1 MAQALV
7 SQKREGLNYN
17 QMLYHSKR
25 HLNSNRDKFLS
36 VYYHFSVAVSVA
48 TIIAKKD
55 AYPQGQCNM
64 DQFRVTSGGNH
75 NPPMICGVNSGE
87 HSNYC
92 YSNYRNILL
101 FDY

>member
-1 MAQALV
+1 M
-7 SQKREGLNYN
+7 
-17 QMLYHSKR
+17 
-25 HLNSNRDKFLS
+25 LNSNRDKFLS
-36 VYYHFSVAVSVA
+36 VYYYFSVAVSVA

-92 YSNYRNILL
+92 YSNYRNMLL

>member
-7 SQKREGLNYN
+7 SQKRERLNYN
-17 QMLYHSKR
+17 QMLYHSKM
-25 HLNSNRDKFLS
+25 LNSNREKFIS
-36 VYYHFSVAVSVA
+36 VYYYFSVAVSVA

-101 FDY
+101 FDN